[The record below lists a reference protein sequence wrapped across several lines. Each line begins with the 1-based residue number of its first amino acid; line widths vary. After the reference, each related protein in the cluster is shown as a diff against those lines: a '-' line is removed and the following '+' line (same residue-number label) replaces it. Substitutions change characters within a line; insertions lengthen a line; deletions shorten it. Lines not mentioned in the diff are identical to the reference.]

1 MYRGLWGLCLSGC
14 CGSLAEHWLHKP
26 AWVRFQATISLLTF
40 PYFTSKYLKKLLY
53 FMKQVLNRTIIGSYS
68 SRKTCIHSHGSI
80 GACRAVWVPG
90 QDLAHLMRNC
100 GKLFRHYTIRYTRT
114 SVCAYAIEGGMPR
127 VFASG
132 PLDES
137 THASK

>member
-1 MYRGLWGLCLSGC
+1 MFVWLLWLTGRALAPQAGL
-14 CGSLAEHWLHKP
+14 GSIPSDHQPFNFPLFHFKVSLKIAL
-26 AWVRFQATISLLTF
+26 FQ
-40 PYFTSKYLKKLLY
+40 
-53 FMKQVLNRTIIGSYS
+53 KQVLNRTIIGSYS